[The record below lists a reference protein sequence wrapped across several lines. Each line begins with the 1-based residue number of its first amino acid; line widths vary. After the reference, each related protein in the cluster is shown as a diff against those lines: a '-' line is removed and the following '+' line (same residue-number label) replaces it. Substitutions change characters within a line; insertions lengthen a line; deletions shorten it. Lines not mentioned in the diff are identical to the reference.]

1 MAETNDQEKT
11 EEPTPKRY
19 EEFRERG
26 QVAKSQELSLVAT
39 FLTALGLFQF
49 SGAGMFSQLQEF
61 LASSFRQCA
70 TIEISASNLGS
81 LYALTIY
88 PYFKF
93 FIPFFSIMLLAGIGV
108 NLVQTGL
115 LFSPK
120 AMKFDLSRLD
130 PIQGF
135 KRMFSLTSLFELVKN
150 LFKVAVIF
158 AIVFYSV
165 RGELDQ
171 IISLCQLDLLG
182 IMDFSNRVL
191 FTICYRIAAYLVI
204 LSLVDYLYK
213 RWDMNKMMKMT
224 KQEVKD
230 ERKNMHGDPKVKGE
244 FIKKRHQIAT
254 SRIMQAVPRA
264 DVVVTNPTHFAVAL
278 EYDRTKMQ
286 APRVV
291 AKGKDNIALSI
302 RELAQSLSIPV
313 VENPPLA
320 RVLYASVKI
329 GQQIPERLY
338 AAVAEILAYVYKQG
352 RRRK

>member
-1 MAETNDQEKT
+1 
-11 EEPTPKRY
+11 
-19 EEFRERG
+19 
-26 QVAKSQELSLVAT
+26 
-39 FLTALGLFQF
+39 
-49 SGAGMFSQLQEF
+49 
-61 LASSFRQCA
+61 
-70 TIEISASNLGS
+70 
-81 LYALTIY
+81 
-88 PYFKF
+88 
-93 FIPFFSIMLLAGIGV
+93 
-108 NLVQTGL
+108 
-115 LFSPK
+115 
-120 AMKFDLSRLD
+120 
-130 PIQGF
+130 
-135 KRMFSLTSLFELVKN
+135 
-150 LFKVAVIF
+150 
-158 AIVFYSV
+158 
-165 RGELDQ
+165 
-171 IISLCQLDLLG
+171 
-182 IMDFSNRVL
+182 
-191 FTICYRIAAYLVI
+191 
-204 LSLVDYLYK
+204 
-213 RWDMNKMMKMT
+213 MMKMT